1 MDADLSEN
9 RFLTTELL
17 TASFGLQASPKPSSN
32 PIIKNMGKIK
42 ILSADVANKIAA
54 GEVVERPASV
64 IKELIENAVD
74 AGSTSIR
81 VEIRAGGK
89 RLIHVSDNG
98 SGMEREDAL
107 LALERH
113 ATSKVNRIED
123 LECIQTFGFRGEALA
138 SIASVSQFELLTRT
152 ADALEGTKVSVEGGV
167 FRSVQESGCSP
178 GTHMSI
184 NNLFYNVPARLKF
197 LKTDTTEM
205 NHVTNQVTW
214 AALAHPNIHFSLTH
228 NGRSILDVRACDSH
242 LERVRLLYGKEFA
255 DNLIEFTEELPD
267 LKIYGLLGKPEFTK
281 PNREY
286 QLFFLNQRPIRSR
299 IIGAA
304 LTEALDAMVAK
315 GRQPVALL
323 FLTLEPETVDVNVHP
338 AKIEVRF
345 RNERTIYSGIVRI
358 LRNAVHK
365 AKYIPKIETPAEPT
379 QSEEDAETRDTSI
392 QQRISTPRHIPTA
405 RGQRATTPVARTQ
418 RTETPPVPTQE
429 VGDGEQETEII
440 DASAVQ
446 APSTPTEIVVQPP
459 QQEIPDGVN
468 LSLLDF
474 EDVQLKTNL
483 FKTYIVAEAGD
494 KIFFIDQHVAAERVL
509 YERFVNQMQAE
520 GIPVQGLLLPVTLEA
535 TPQQLS
541 ILKVHGDIFNKL
553 GFDLEE
559 FGGNTILIR
568 AIPSPLPTRVA
579 AQTITDLLDKLPEAP
594 HTEVQLPEAIDNAL
608 ITLACK
614 SAVKAGDTL
623 DTKEMINLIKEL
635 SEAKLPFNCPHSR
648 PIIVE
653 MGRDELERRFHR

>member
-1 MDADLSEN
+1 MS
-9 RFLTTELL
+9 
-17 TASFGLQASPKPSSN
+17 
-32 PIIKNMGKIK
+32 KIK

-64 IKELIENAVD
+64 VKELIENAVD

-98 SGMEREDAL
+98 IGMEREDAL

-113 ATSKVNRIED
+113 ATSKVDRIED
-123 LECIQTFGFRGEALA
+123 LDSIQTFGFRGEALA
-138 SIASVSQFELLTRT
+138 SIASVSQFELLTRP

-167 FRSVQESGCSP
+167 FRAVEESGCSP
-178 GTHMSI
+178 GTHMSV

-228 NGRSILDVRACDSH
+228 NGRTVLDVRACDSH

-255 DNLIEFTEELPD
+255 ENLIEFSEELPD
-267 LKIYGLLGKPEFTK
+267 LKVYGLLGKPEFTK

-315 GRQPVALL
+315 GRQPVSLL

-365 AKYIPKIETPAEPT
+365 AKYIPKIETPVEPT
-379 QSEEDAETRDTSI
+379 HAAEDAEARDTGLSG
-392 QQRISTPRHIPTA
+392 RMSTPTRTTA
-405 RGQRATTPVARTQ
+405 STQRATTPITQPQRTQ
-418 RTETPPVPTQE
+418 TPAVVPPQDTEDSEPISTSGAQT
-429 VGDGEQETEII
+429 
-440 DASAVQ
+440 ASI
-446 APSTPTEIVVQPP
+446 PTEVVVQPP

-474 EDVQLKTNL
+474 KNVQLKTNL
-483 FKTYIVAEAGD
+483 FKTYIVAEAED
-494 KIFFIDQHVAAERVL
+494 KVFFIDQHVAAERVL
-509 YERFVNQMQAE
+509 YERFVNQMQAD

-535 TPQQLS
+535 TPQHLGT
-541 ILKVHGDIFNKL
+541 LKIHGDIFKKL

-594 HTEVQLPEAIDNAL
+594 HTDVQLPEAIDNAL

-623 DTKEMINLIKEL
+623 DTKEMMNLIKEL

>member
-1 MDADLSEN
+1 M
-9 RFLTTELL
+9 
-17 TASFGLQASPKPSSN
+17 P
-32 PIIKNMGKIK
+32 KIK

-64 IKELIENAVD
+64 VKELIENAID
-74 AGSTSIR
+74 AESTSIR

-89 RLIHVSDNG
+89 RLIRVSDNG
-98 SGMEREDAL
+98 IGMEREDAL

-113 ATSKVNRIED
+113 ATSKVGRIED
-123 LECIQTFGFRGEALA
+123 LESIQTFGFRGEALA

-167 FRSVQESGCSP
+167 FRSVEESGCSP

-205 NHVTNQVTW
+205 NHITNQVTW
-214 AALAHPNIHFSLTH
+214 AALAHPKIHFSLTH
-228 NGRSILDVRACDSH
+228 NGRSILDVRACDAYI
-242 LERVRLLYGKEFA
+242 ERARLLYGREFA
-255 DNLIEFTEELPD
+255 ENLIEFTEELPD
-267 LKIYGLLGKPEFTK
+267 LKMYGMLGKPEFTK

-315 GRQPVALL
+315 DRQPVALL
-323 FLTLEPETVDVNVHP
+323 FITLEPETVDVNVHP

-345 RNERTIYSGIVRI
+345 RNERTVYSGVVRM
-358 LRNAVHK
+358 LRDALHR
-365 AKYIPKIETPAEPT
+365 AKYIPKIEIPIESK
-379 QSEEDAETRDTSI
+379 QSEEDTESRDTRLS
-392 QQRISTPRHIPTA
+392 QRVSTPVTGK
-405 RGQRATTPVARTQ
+405 GQRTTPITQGHRTQ
-418 RTETPPVPTQE
+418 TPPVTP
-429 VGDGEQETEII
+429 QETEDRDQEVI
-440 DASAVQ
+440 DTSEAQTPPTPYGQGDLAPAV
-446 APSTPTEIVVQPP
+446 VVQPP
-459 QQEIPDGVN
+459 QRIPDDAN

-474 EDVQLKTNL
+474 ENVQLKTNL
-483 FKTYIVAEAGD
+483 FKTYIVVEAAD

-509 YERFVNQMQAE
+509 YERFVNQVE
-520 GIPVQGLLLPVTLEA
+520 TDGIPVQGLLLPVTLEV
-535 TPQQLS
+535 TPQQLGV
-541 ILKVHGDIFNKL
+541 LKIHGDIFKKL
-553 GFDLEE
+553 GFDLDE

-568 AIPSPLPTRVA
+568 AIPSPLPTRIA
-579 AQTITDLLDKLPEAP
+579 AQTVTDLLDKLPEAP
-594 HTEVQLPEAIDNAL
+594 HTDVQLPEAMDNAL

-623 DTKEMINLIKEL
+623 DTKEMMNLIKEL

>member
-1 MDADLSEN
+1 M
-9 RFLTTELL
+9 
-17 TASFGLQASPKPSSN
+17 P
-32 PIIKNMGKIK
+32 KIK

-64 IKELIENAVD
+64 VKELIENALD
-74 AGSTSIR
+74 AGSTNIR

-89 RLIHVSDNG
+89 RLIRVSDNG
-98 SGMEREDAL
+98 IGMAREDAL

-123 LECIQTFGFRGEALA
+123 LGNINTFGFRGEALA
-138 SIASVSQFELLTRT
+138 SIASVSQFELLTRA
-152 ADALEGTKVSVEGGV
+152 ADAMEGTKVNVDGGV

-205 NHVTNQVTW
+205 NHITNQVTW
-214 AALAHPNIHFSLTH
+214 AALAHPNVQFSLTH
-228 NGRSILDVRACDSH
+228 NSRTILDVRACDAY
-242 LERVRLLYGKEFA
+242 LERARLIYGKEFA
-255 DNLIEFTEELPD
+255 ESLIEFEEELPD
-267 LKIYGLLGKPEFTK
+267 LRAYCLLGKPEFTK
-281 PNREY
+281 SNRDY

-299 IIGAA
+299 IISAA
-304 LTEALDAMVAK
+304 LTEALGAMVAK
-315 GRQPVALL
+315 DRQPVALL
-323 FLTLEPETVDVNVHP
+323 FLTMEPNTVDVNVHP

-345 RNERTIYSGIVRI
+345 RNERAVYSGIVRI
-358 LRNAVHK
+358 IRNAIQN
-365 AKYIPKIETPAEPT
+365 AKYIPKIETPIETADEEGTTVHDIPGARPGRRIPPRQRPTPTPKKPGEEEEQPPTSETAPPTDAEPEQT
-379 QSEEDAETRDTSI
+379 SDA
-392 QQRISTPRHIPTA
+392 PRPN
-405 RGQRATTPVARTQ
+405 
-418 RTETPPVPTQE
+418 
-429 VGDGEQETEII
+429 GDKL
-440 DASAVQ
+440 
-446 APSTPTEIVVQPP
+446 VVQPP
-459 QQEIPDGVN
+459 QQPIPDGER

-474 EDVQLKTNL
+474 EGVELKTNL
-483 FKTYIVAEAGD
+483 FKTYIVAEAED

-509 YERFVNQMQAE
+509 YERFVHQLQE
-520 GIPVQGLLLPVTLEA
+520 DGIPVQGLLLPVTLES
-535 TPQQLS
+535 TPQQLAT
-541 ILKVHGDIFNKL
+541 LKMHSAMFKKL

-568 AIPSPLPTRVA
+568 AIPSPLPTRAA
-579 AQTITDLLDKLPEAP
+579 AQAVTDLLDGLPEAP
-594 HTEVQLPEAIDNAL
+594 HSEVQLPEALDKAL

-623 DTKEMINLIKEL
+623 DTKEMLNLVREL
-635 SEAKLPFNCPHSR
+635 SAAKLPFNCPHSR

>member
-1 MDADLSEN
+1 M
-9 RFLTTELL
+9 
-17 TASFGLQASPKPSSN
+17 P
-32 PIIKNMGKIK
+32 KIK

-64 IKELIENAVD
+64 VKELIENAVD
-74 AGSTSIR
+74 AESTSVR
-81 VEIRAGGK
+81 VEVRAGGK

-98 SGMEREDAL
+98 TGMEREDAL

-123 LECIQTFGFRGEALA
+123 LEQIQTFGFRGEALA

-152 ADALEGTKVSVEGGV
+152 SDALTGTKVNVDGGV

-214 AALAHPNIHFSLTH
+214 TALAHPNIQFSLTH
-228 NGRSILDVRACDSH
+228 NSRSILDVRACDSH
-242 LERVRLLYGKEFA
+242 LERIRLLYGKEFA
-255 DNLIEFTEELPD
+255 ENLIEFTEELPD
-267 LKIYGLLGKPEFTK
+267 LKMYGLLGKPEFTK
-281 PNREY
+281 PNRAY
-286 QLFFLNQRPIRSR
+286 QLFFLNQRPIRSP
-299 IIGAA
+299 IISAA
-304 LTEALDAMVAK
+304 LTEAFNSMVAK
-315 GRQPVALL
+315 DRQPVALL

-345 RNERTIYSGIVRI
+345 RNERTIYSGIVRM
-358 LRNAVHK
+358 LRNAIHK
-365 AKYIPKIETPAEPT
+365 AKYIPKIETRVEPT
-379 QSEEDAETRDTSI
+379 QSEGDAESRDTGLSR
-392 QQRISTPRHIPTA
+392 RISTSRHVP
-405 RGQRATTPVARTQ
+405 QRTTPIPQTQ
-418 RTETPPVPTQE
+418 RTQTPPVPPPQTE
-429 VGDGEQETEII
+429 NRSAETEIT
-440 DASAVQ
+440 DAPEGQ
-446 APSTPTEIVVQPP
+446 TPPAPAGIVVQPP
-459 QQEIPDGVN
+459 QQIPEDAN

-474 EDVQLKTNL
+474 ENVQLKTNL
-483 FKTYIVAEAGD
+483 FKTYIVVEARD

-509 YERFVNQMQAE
+509 YERFVNQMEAD

-535 TPQQLS
+535 TAQQLGT
-541 ILKVHGDIFNKL
+541 LKIHGDIFQKL

-579 AQTITDLLDKLPEAP
+579 AQTVTDLLDKLPTAP
-594 HTEVQLPEAIDNAL
+594 HTEVQIPETIDNAL
-608 ITLACK
+608 IILACK

-623 DTKEMINLIKEL
+623 DTKEMINLLKEL

>member
-1 MDADLSEN
+1 
-9 RFLTTELL
+9 
-17 TASFGLQASPKPSSN
+17 
-32 PIIKNMGKIK
+32 MGKIK

-64 IKELIENAVD
+64 VKELIENAVD
-74 AGSTSIR
+74 AESTSIR

-98 SGMEREDAL
+98 VGMAREDAL

-152 ADALEGTKVSVEGGV
+152 ADALEGTKVNVEGGV

-228 NGRSILDVRACDSH
+228 NGRTILDVRACDSH
-242 LERVRLLYGKEFA
+242 LERARLLYGKEFA
-255 DNLIEFTEELPD
+255 ENLIEFTEELPD

-323 FLTLEPETVDVNVHP
+323 FLTLDPETVDVNVHP

-365 AKYIPKIETPAEPT
+365 AKYIPKIETPVEPT
-379 QSEEDAETRDTSI
+379 ESEADAETRDTNLS
-392 QQRISTPRHIPTA
+392 QRISTQRSPSVAGSR
-405 RGQRATTPVARTQ
+405 QRATTPITQTQ
-418 RTETPPVPTQE
+418 RTQAPPVVPSQKTE
-429 VGDGEQETEII
+429 DTEQEPETVDTSE
-440 DASAVQ
+440 SQ
-446 APSTPTEIVVQPP
+446 APAMPTEVVVQPP

-474 EDVQLKTNL
+474 ENLQLKTNL
-483 FKTYIVAEAGD
+483 FKTYIVVEAED

-535 TPQQLS
+535 TPQQLGA
-541 ILKVHGDIFNKL
+541 LKIHGDIFEKL

-579 AQTITDLLDKLPEAP
+579 AQTVTDLLDKLPEAP
-594 HTEVQLPEAIDNAL
+594 HTDVQLPEAIDNAL

>member
-1 MDADLSEN
+1 M
-9 RFLTTELL
+9 
-17 TASFGLQASPKPSSN
+17 P
-32 PIIKNMGKIK
+32 KIK

-64 IKELIENAVD
+64 VKELIENAVD
-74 AGSTSIR
+74 AESTSIR
-81 VEIRAGGK
+81 VEVRAGGK

-123 LECIQTFGFRGEALA
+123 LTQIQTFGFRGEALA

-152 ADALEGTKVSVEGGV
+152 PDALIGTKVNVDGGV

-178 GTHMSI
+178 GTHMSV

-205 NHVTNQVTW
+205 NHVTRQVTW
-214 AALAHPNIHFSLTH
+214 TALAHPNIQFSLTH
-228 NGRSILDVRACDSH
+228 NSRSILDVRACDSH
-242 LERVRLLYGKEFA
+242 LERVRLIYGKEFA

-267 LKIYGLLGKPEFTK
+267 LKMYGLLGKPEFTK

-286 QLFFLNQRPIRSR
+286 QLFFLNQRPIRSP
-299 IIGAA
+299 IIAAA
-304 LTEALDAMVAK
+304 LTEALSSMIAK
-315 GRQPVALL
+315 DRQPVALL
-323 FLTLEPETVDVNVHP
+323 FLTLDPEAVDVNVHP

-345 RNERTIYSGIVRI
+345 RNERTIYSGIVRM
-358 LRNAVHK
+358 LRNAIHK
-365 AKYIPKIETPAEPT
+365 AKYIPKIETAVEPS
-379 QSEEDAETRDTSI
+379 QSEATAKHRDISLP
-392 QQRISTPRHIPTA
+392 QRVSTPITGKGQRTQF
-405 RGQRATTPVARTQ
+405 RGQP
-418 RTETPPVPTQE
+418 
-429 VGDGEQETEII
+429 
-440 DASAVQ
+440 SAVNSQ
-446 APSTPTEIVVQPP
+446 PESPVEAESGSSGLQTSHTSPATDNQQIVAPTEIVVQPP
-459 QQEIPDGVN
+459 QQQVPEDTD

-474 EDVQLKTNL
+474 EHIQLKTNL
-483 FKTYIVAEAGD
+483 FKTYIVVEARD

-509 YERFVNQMQAE
+509 YERFVNQMKTD

-535 TPQQLS
+535 TAQQLGT
-541 ILKVHGDIFNKL
+541 LKIHGDIFKKL

-568 AIPSPLPTRVA
+568 AIPAPLPTRVA
-579 AQTITDLLDKLPEAP
+579 AQTVTDLLDKLPTQP
-594 HTEVQLPEAIDNAL
+594 HTEVQIPEAIDNAL

-623 DTKEMINLIKEL
+623 DTKEMINLLKEL

>member
-1 MDADLSEN
+1 
-9 RFLTTELL
+9 
-17 TASFGLQASPKPSSN
+17 
-32 PIIKNMGKIK
+32 MGKIK

-64 IKELIENAVD
+64 VKELIENAVD

-98 SGMEREDAL
+98 VGMEREDAL

-228 NGRSILDVRACDSH
+228 NGRSLLDVRACDSH

-255 DNLIEFTEELPD
+255 ENLIEFTEDLPD
-267 LKIYGLLGKPEFTK
+267 LKVYGLLGKPEFTK

-315 GRQPVALL
+315 GRQPVAVL

-345 RNERTIYSGIVRI
+345 RNERTIYSGIVRV
-358 LRNAVHK
+358 LRDAVHK
-365 AKYIPKIETPAEPT
+365 AKYIPKIETPTEPT
-379 QSEEDAETRDTSI
+379 QSEENAETRDTSLSG
-392 QQRISTPRHIPTA
+392 RVSTPRHTSGTGQ
-405 RGQRATTPVARTQ
+405 RQRATTPIAPTRRTHVPQ
-418 RTETPPVPTQE
+418 VPTQE
-429 VGDGEQETEII
+429 TEDTEQEPKTVDTSE
-440 DASAVQ
+440 AQV
-446 APSTPTEIVVQPP
+446 PSTPTEIVVQPP
-459 QQEIPDGVN
+459 QQEVPDGVN

-483 FKTYIVAEAGD
+483 FKTYIVAEAKD

-509 YERFVNQMQAE
+509 YERFVNQMQAD

-541 ILKVHGDIFNKL
+541 ALKIHGDIFEKL

-579 AQTITDLLDKLPEAP
+579 AQTVTDLLDKLPEAP
-594 HTEVQLPEAIDNAL
+594 HTDVQLPEAIDNAL

-623 DTKEMINLIKEL
+623 DMKEMTNLIKEL
-635 SEAKLPFNCPHSR
+635 SQAKLPFNCPHSR

>member
-1 MDADLSEN
+1 M
-9 RFLTTELL
+9 
-17 TASFGLQASPKPSSN
+17 P
-32 PIIKNMGKIK
+32 KIK

-64 IKELIENAVD
+64 VKELIENAID
-74 AGSTSIR
+74 AGGTSIR

-89 RLIHVSDNG
+89 RLIRVSDNG
-98 SGMEREDAL
+98 IGMQREDAL

-123 LECIQTFGFRGEALA
+123 LERIHTFGFRGEALA

-152 ADALEGTKVSVEGGV
+152 ADALEGTKVDVEGGV

-205 NHVTNQVTW
+205 NHITNQVTW
-214 AALAHPNIHFSLTH
+214 AALAHPKIHFSLTH
-228 NGRSILDVRACDSH
+228 NGRSILDVRSCDSY
-242 LERVRLLYGKEFA
+242 LERVRLLYGREFA
-255 DNLIEFTEELPD
+255 ENLIEFTEELPD
-267 LKIYGLLGKPEFTK
+267 LKMYGLLGKPEFTK

-304 LTEALDAMVAK
+304 LTEALNAMVAK
-315 GRQPVALL
+315 DRQPVALL

-345 RNERTIYSGIVRI
+345 RNERTIYSGVVRM
-358 LRNAVHK
+358 LRDALHK
-365 AKYIPKIETPAEPT
+365 TKYIPKIETSIEPT
-379 QSEEDAETRDTSI
+379 HSEGDTENRDVSLP
-392 QQRISTPRHIPTA
+392 QRVPSLGSVSGTG
-405 RGQRATTPVARTQ
+405 RGQRTTPIPQVQHRQ
-418 RTETPPVPTQE
+418 TPSVTP
-429 VGDGEQETEII
+429 QETEKG
-440 DASAVQ
+440 DQASETQ
-446 APSTPTEIVVQPP
+446 TPSTQHGRGNLAPTIVVQPP
-459 QQEIPDGVN
+459 QQGVSDDAN

-474 EDVQLKTNL
+474 ENVQLKTNL
-483 FKTYIVAEAGD
+483 FKTYIVVEAGD

-509 YERFVNQMQAE
+509 YERFVNQVE
-520 GIPVQGLLLPVTLEA
+520 TDGIPVQGLLLPVTLEV
-535 TPQQLS
+535 TPQQLGV
-541 ILKVHGDIFNKL
+541 LKIHGDIFKKL

-568 AIPSPLPTRVA
+568 AIPSPLPTRIA
-579 AQTITDLLDKLPEAP
+579 AQTVTDLLDKLPEAP
-594 HTEVQLPEAIDNAL
+594 HTDVQIPEAIDNAL

-623 DTKEMINLIKEL
+623 DTKEMMNLIKEL

>member
-1 MDADLSEN
+1 M
-9 RFLTTELL
+9 
-17 TASFGLQASPKPSSN
+17 P
-32 PIIKNMGKIK
+32 KIK

-64 IKELIENAVD
+64 VKELIENAID

-89 RLIHVSDNG
+89 RLIRVSDNG
-98 SGMEREDAL
+98 IGMQREDAL

-123 LECIQTFGFRGEALA
+123 LARIHTFGFRGEALA

-152 ADALEGTKVSVEGGV
+152 ADALEGTKVDVEGGV

-205 NHVTNQVTW
+205 NHITNQVTW
-214 AALAHPNIHFSLTH
+214 AALAHPKIHFSLMH
-228 NGRSILDVRACDSH
+228 NGRSILDVRSCDSY
-242 LERVRLLYGKEFA
+242 LERVRLLYGREFA
-255 DNLIEFTEELPD
+255 ENLIEFTEELPD
-267 LKIYGLLGKPEFTK
+267 LKMYGLLGKPEFTK

-304 LTEALDAMVAK
+304 LTEALNAMVAK
-315 GRQPVALL
+315 DRQPVALL

-345 RNERTIYSGIVRI
+345 RNERTIYSGVVRM
-358 LRNAVHK
+358 LRDALHK
-365 AKYIPKIETPAEPT
+365 TKYIPKIETPIEPT
-379 QSEEDAETRDTSI
+379 HAEGDTENRGVSRS
-392 QQRISTPRHIPTA
+392 QRVPPLGSLSGTGT
-405 RGQRATTPVARTQ
+405 GQRTTPIPQVQ
-418 RTETPPVPTQE
+418 RRQTPPVTP
-429 VGDGEQETEII
+429 QET
-440 DASAVQ
+440 DNRDQASEVQ
-446 APSTPTEIVVQPP
+446 TPSVSTEIVVQPP
-459 QQEIPDGVN
+459 QQQMSDDAN
-468 LSLLDF
+468 LKLLDF
-474 EDVQLKTNL
+474 ENVQLKTTL
-483 FKTYIVAEAGD
+483 FKTYIVVEAGD

-509 YERFVNQMQAE
+509 YERFVNQVE
-520 GIPVQGLLLPVTLEA
+520 TDGIPVQGLLLPVTLEV
-535 TPQQLS
+535 TPQQLGV
-541 ILKVHGDIFNKL
+541 LKIHGDIFKKL

-568 AIPSPLPTRVA
+568 AIPSPLPTRIA
-579 AQTITDLLDKLPEAP
+579 AQTVTDLLDKLPEAP
-594 HTEVQLPEAIDNAL
+594 HTDVQIPEAIDNAL

-614 SAVKAGDTL
+614 SAIKAGDTL
-623 DTKEMINLIKEL
+623 DTKEMMNLIKEL
-635 SEAKLPFNCPHSR
+635 SEAKHPFNCPHSR

>member
-1 MDADLSEN
+1 MS
-9 RFLTTELL
+9 
-17 TASFGLQASPKPSSN
+17 
-32 PIIKNMGKIK
+32 KIK

-64 IKELIENAVD
+64 VKELIENAVD

-98 SGMEREDAL
+98 IGMEREDAL

-123 LECIQTFGFRGEALA
+123 LDSIQTFGFRGEALA
-138 SIASVSQFELLTRT
+138 SIASVSQFELLTRP
-152 ADALEGTKVSVEGGV
+152 ADALEGTKVNVEGGV
-167 FRSVQESGCSP
+167 FRAVEESGCSP
-178 GTHMSI
+178 GTHMSV

-228 NGRSILDVRACDSH
+228 NGRTILDVRACDSH

-255 DNLIEFTEELPD
+255 ENLIEFTEDLPD
-267 LKIYGLLGKPEFTK
+267 LKVYGLLGKPEFTK

-286 QLFFLNQRPIRSR
+286 QLFFMNQRPIRSR

-345 RNERTIYSGIVRI
+345 RNERTIYSGVVRI

-365 AKYIPKIETPAEPT
+365 AKYIPKIETPVEPT
-379 QSEEDAETRDTSI
+379 HAAEDPGTRDSNLSG
-392 QQRISTPRHIPTA
+392 RMSTPRGTA
-405 RGQRATTPVARTQ
+405 STQRATTPITQPQRTQ
-418 RTETPPVPTQE
+418 IPAVIPSEDTEDSGPVSTSETQT
-429 VGDGEQETEII
+429 V
-440 DASAVQ
+440 
-446 APSTPTEIVVQPP
+446 STPTEVVVQPP
-459 QQEIPDGVN
+459 QQEIPEGVN

-474 EDVQLKTNL
+474 KNVQLKTNL
-483 FKTYIVAEAGD
+483 FKTYIVAEAED
-494 KIFFIDQHVAAERVL
+494 KVFFIDQHVAAERVL
-509 YERFVNQMQAE
+509 YERFVNQMQAD

-535 TPQQLS
+535 TPQQLGT
-541 ILKVHGDIFNKL
+541 LKIHGDIFKKL

-579 AQTITDLLDKLPEAP
+579 AQTVTDLLDKLPEAP
-594 HTEVQLPEAIDNAL
+594 HTDVQLPETIDNAL

-623 DTKEMINLIKEL
+623 DTQEMMNLIKEL

>member
-1 MDADLSEN
+1 M
-9 RFLTTELL
+9 
-17 TASFGLQASPKPSSN
+17 P
-32 PIIKNMGKIK
+32 KIK
-42 ILSADVANKIAA
+42 ILSADVSNKIAA

-64 IKELIENAVD
+64 VKELIENALD

-81 VEIRAGGK
+81 VEVRAGGK
-89 RLIHVSDNG
+89 RLIRVSDNG
-98 SGMEREDAL
+98 GGMEREDAL

-123 LECIQTFGFRGEALA
+123 LESIQTFGFRGEALA

-152 ADALEGTKVSVEGGV
+152 ADALEGTKVDVEGGV

-178 GTHMSI
+178 GTHMSV

-214 AALAHPNIHFSLTH
+214 AALAHPKIHFSLTH
-228 NGRSILDVRACDSH
+228 NGRSILDVRACDSY
-242 LERVRLLYGKEFA
+242 LERVRLLYGREFA
-255 DNLIEFTEELPD
+255 ENLIEFTEELPD

-304 LTEALDAMVAK
+304 LTEALDSMIAK
-315 GRQPVALL
+315 DRQPVALL
-323 FLTLEPETVDVNVHP
+323 FLTLDPEAVDVNVHP

-345 RNERTIYSGIVRI
+345 RNERTIYSGVVRMI
-358 LRNAVHK
+358 RNAVHK
-365 AKYIPKIETPAEPT
+365 TKYIPKIETSVEPT
-379 QSEEDAETRDTSI
+379 QSEEDAETRDAGLS
-392 QQRISTPRHIPTA
+392 RRVSTPVTG
-405 RGQRATTPVARTQ
+405 RGQRVVQTQ
-418 RTETPPVPTQE
+418 RGQTPAVPTQE
-429 VGDGEQETEII
+429 TTDIEQIVPTQRAADSGQETETL
-440 DASAVQ
+440 DTSSEAQ
-446 APSTPTEIVVQPP
+446 APSTLPEVVVQPP
-459 QQEIPDGVN
+459 QQQIPEGVN

-474 EDVQLKTNL
+474 ENVQLKANL

-509 YERFVNQMQAE
+509 YERFVNHLKTD
-520 GIPVQGLLLPVTLEA
+520 GIPVQGLLLPVTVEA
-535 TPQQLS
+535 TPQQLG
-541 ILKVHGDIFNKL
+541 ILKIHGDIFKKL

-579 AQTITDLLDKLPEAP
+579 SQTVTDLLDKLPEEP
-594 HTEVQLPEAIDNAL
+594 HTDVQLPEAIDNAL

-623 DTKEMINLIKEL
+623 DMKEMTNLIKEL

>member
-1 MDADLSEN
+1 MA
-9 RFLTTELL
+9 
-17 TASFGLQASPKPSSN
+17 
-32 PIIKNMGKIK
+32 KIK

-64 IKELIENAVD
+64 VKELIENAVD
-74 AGSTSIR
+74 AESTSIR

-98 SGMEREDAL
+98 VGMAREDAL

-113 ATSKVNRIED
+113 ATSKVSRIED
-123 LECIQTFGFRGEALA
+123 LEHIQTFGFRGEALA

-152 ADALEGTKVSVEGGV
+152 ADALEGTKVNVDGGV

-214 AALAHPNIHFSLTH
+214 AALAHPNIHFALTH
-228 NGRSILDVRACDSH
+228 NGRTIHDVRACDSH
-242 LERVRLLYGKEFA
+242 LERIRLLYGKEFA
-255 DNLIEFTEELPD
+255 ENLIEFTEELPE

-281 PNREY
+281 ANREY
-286 QLFFLNQRPIRSR
+286 QLFFMNQRPIRSR

-304 LTEALDAMVAK
+304 LKEGFDAMVAK
-315 GRQPVALL
+315 DRQPVALL
-323 FLTLEPETVDVNVHP
+323 FLTLDPEAVDVNVHP

-345 RNERTIYSGIVRI
+345 RNERTIYSGIVRM
-358 LRNAVHK
+358 LRNALHK
-365 AKYIPKIETPAEPT
+365 AKYIPKIETPVEPT
-379 QSEEDAETRDTSI
+379 QTEAGTENSETHVSQRVPTPSSTSV
-392 QQRISTPRHIPTA
+392 SG
-405 RGQRATTPVARTQ
+405 RGHPTTPVNRTQ
-418 RTETPPVPTQE
+418 RTYTPPVRTQRP
-429 VGDGEQETEII
+429 VADTGQETE
-440 DASAVQ
+440 DATETSGVQ
-446 APSTPTEIVVQPP
+446 VSPTPTETVVQPP

-474 EDVQLKTNL
+474 ENVQLKANL

-509 YERFVNQMQAE
+509 YERFVNQMQAD

-541 ILKVHGDIFNKL
+541 ALKVHGAIFSKL

-568 AIPSPLPTRVA
+568 AIPSPLPTRVS
-579 AQTITDLLDKLPEAP
+579 AQTVTDLLDKLPEEP
-594 HTEVQLPEAIDNAL
+594 HTDVQLPEAIDNAL
-608 ITLACK
+608 ITVACK

-623 DTKEMINLIKEL
+623 DMKEMVNLIKEL
-635 SEAKLPFNCPHSR
+635 SQAKLPFNCPHSR

>member
-1 MDADLSEN
+1 M
-9 RFLTTELL
+9 
-17 TASFGLQASPKPSSN
+17 PK
-32 PIIKNMGKIK
+32 IR

-64 IKELIENAVD
+64 VKELIENAVD
-74 AGSTSIR
+74 AESTSVR
-81 VEIRAGGK
+81 VEVRAGGK

-123 LECIQTFGFRGEALA
+123 LDQIQTFGFRGEALA

-152 ADALEGTKVSVEGGV
+152 SDALTGTKVNVDGGV

-178 GTHMSI
+178 GTHMSV

-205 NHVTNQVTW
+205 NHVTRQVTW
-214 AALAHPNIHFSLTH
+214 TALAHPNIQFALTH
-228 NGRSILDVRACDSH
+228 NNRSILDVRACDSH
-242 LERVRLLYGKEFA
+242 LERVRLVYGKEFA
-255 DNLIEFTEELPD
+255 ENLIEFTEELPD
-267 LKIYGLLGKPEFTK
+267 LKMYGLLGKPEFTK

-286 QLFFLNQRPIRSR
+286 QLFFLNQRPIRSP
-299 IIGAA
+299 IISAA
-304 LTEALDAMVAK
+304 LTEALSSMIAK
-315 GRQPVALL
+315 DRQPVALL
-323 FLTLEPETVDVNVHP
+323 FLTLDPEAVDVNVHP

-345 RNERTIYSGIVRI
+345 RNERTIYSGIVRM
-358 LRNAVHK
+358 LRNAIHK
-365 AKYIPKIETPAEPT
+365 AKYIPKIETAVESSQPEATAKHRNIGLP
-379 QSEEDAETRDTSI
+379 
-392 QQRISTPRHIPTA
+392 QRVSTPVTGK
-405 RGQRATTPVARTQ
+405 GQRATTPVAQTQ
-418 RTETPPVPTQE
+418 QTQTPPVQSRQTADDRQK
-429 VGDGEQETEII
+429 TEIT
-440 DASAVQ
+440 DASAAQ
-446 APSTPTEIVVQPP
+446 TSTTSPEIVVQPP
-459 QQEIPDGVN
+459 QQIPEDAD

-474 EDVQLKTNL
+474 EHIQLKTNL
-483 FKTYIVAEAGD
+483 FKTYIVVEARD

-509 YERFVNQMQAE
+509 YERFANQMKAD

-535 TPQQLS
+535 TAQQLGT
-541 ILKVHGDIFNKL
+541 LKIHGDIFKKL

-568 AIPSPLPTRVA
+568 AIPAPLPTRVA
-579 AQTITDLLDKLPEAP
+579 AQTVTDLLDKLPTQP
-594 HTEVQLPEAIDNAL
+594 HTEVEIPEAIDNAL

-623 DTKEMINLIKEL
+623 DTKEMINLLKEL

>member
-1 MDADLSEN
+1 MS
-9 RFLTTELL
+9 
-17 TASFGLQASPKPSSN
+17 
-32 PIIKNMGKIK
+32 KIK

-64 IKELIENAVD
+64 VKELIENAVD

-98 SGMEREDAL
+98 IGMEREDAL

-113 ATSKVNRIED
+113 ATSKVDRIED
-123 LECIQTFGFRGEALA
+123 LDSIQTFGFRGEALA
-138 SIASVSQFELLTRT
+138 SIASVSQFELLTRP
-152 ADALEGTKVSVEGGV
+152 ADALEGTKVNVEGGV
-167 FRSVQESGCSP
+167 FRAVEESGCSP

-228 NGRSILDVRACDSH
+228 NGRTILDVRACDSH

-255 DNLIEFTEELPD
+255 ENLIEFSEDLPD
-267 LKIYGLLGKPEFTK
+267 LKVYGLLGKPEFTK

-365 AKYIPKIETPAEPT
+365 AKYIPKIETPIEPT
-379 QSEEDAETRDTSI
+379 HAAEDTETRDTGLSG
-392 QQRISTPRHIPTA
+392 RMSTPRTA
-405 RGQRATTPVARTQ
+405 ASTQRATTPITQPQRTQ
-418 RTETPPVPTQE
+418 TPAVIPSKDTEDSGPVSTSEAQ
-429 VGDGEQETEII
+429 T
-440 DASAVQ
+440 A
-446 APSTPTEIVVQPP
+446 STPTEVVVQPP
-459 QQEIPDGVN
+459 QQEIPEGVN

-474 EDVQLKTNL
+474 KNVQLKTNL
-483 FKTYIVAEAGD
+483 FKTYIVAEAED

-541 ILKVHGDIFNKL
+541 ALKVHGDIFKKL

-579 AQTITDLLDKLPEAP
+579 AQTVTDLLDKLPEAP

-608 ITLACK
+608 VTLACK

-623 DTKEMINLIKEL
+623 DMKEMMNLIKEL
-635 SEAKLPFNCPHSR
+635 SEAKHPFNCPHSR

>member
-1 MDADLSEN
+1 M
-9 RFLTTELL
+9 
-17 TASFGLQASPKPSSN
+17 P
-32 PIIKNMGKIK
+32 KIK

-64 IKELIENAVD
+64 VKELIENALD

-81 VEIRAGGK
+81 VEVRAGGK
-89 RLIHVSDNG
+89 RLIRVSDNG
-98 SGMEREDAL
+98 GGMEREDAL

-113 ATSKVNRIED
+113 ATSKVGRIED
-123 LECIQTFGFRGEALA
+123 LESIQTFGFRGEALA

-152 ADALEGTKVSVEGGV
+152 ADALEGTKVDVEGGV

-178 GTHMSI
+178 GTHMSV

-214 AALAHPNIHFSLTH
+214 AALAHPKIHFSLTH
-228 NGRSILDVRACDSH
+228 NGRSILDVRACDSY
-242 LERVRLLYGKEFA
+242 LERVRLLYGREFSE
-255 DNLIEFTEELPD
+255 NLIEFTEELPD

-315 GRQPVALL
+315 DRQPVALL

-345 RNERTIYSGIVRI
+345 RNERTVYSGVVRMI
-358 LRNAVHK
+358 RNAVHK
-365 AKYIPKIETPAEPT
+365 TKYIPKIETSVEQPP
-379 QSEEDAETRDTSI
+379 SEEGTESRDADLS
-392 QQRISTPRHIPTA
+392 QRVSTPRSTTPIGGRRTAATPTA
-405 RGQRATTPVARTQ
+405 QTQRGQTPSI
-418 RTETPPVPTQE
+418 PTQE
-429 VGDGEQETEII
+429 PADIGQETEVP
-440 DASAVQ
+440 DTSLEAQ
-446 APSTPTEIVVQPP
+446 DPSTPTEVVVQPP
-459 QQEIPDGVN
+459 QQQIPEGVN

-474 EDVQLKTNL
+474 ENVQLKANL
-483 FKTYIVAEAGD
+483 FKTYIVAEADD

-509 YERFVNQMQAE
+509 YERFVNQLKTD
-520 GIPVQGLLLPVTLEA
+520 GIPVQGLLLPVTVEA
-535 TPQQLS
+535 TPQQLGV
-541 ILKVHGDIFNKL
+541 LKIHGDIFKKL

-579 AQTITDLLDKLPEAP
+579 SQTVTDLLDKLPEEP

-608 ITLACK
+608 VTLACK
-614 SAVKAGDTL
+614 AAVKAGDTL
-623 DTKEMINLIKEL
+623 DMKEMTNLIKEL

>member
-1 MDADLSEN
+1 M
-9 RFLTTELL
+9 
-17 TASFGLQASPKPSSN
+17 P
-32 PIIKNMGKIK
+32 KIK

-64 IKELIENAVD
+64 VKELVENAID
-74 AGSTSIR
+74 AESTSIR

-89 RLIHVSDNG
+89 RLIRVSDNG
-98 SGMEREDAL
+98 AGMEREDAL

-113 ATSKVNRIED
+113 ATSKVNGIED

-138 SIASVSQFELLTRT
+138 SIASVSQCELLTRT
-152 ADALEGTKVSVEGGV
+152 ADALEGTKVDVEGGV
-167 FRSVQESGCSP
+167 FRSVKESGCSP

-205 NHVTNQVTW
+205 NHITNQVTW
-214 AALAHPNIHFSLTH
+214 AALAHPNIHFSLAH
-228 NGRSILDVRACDSH
+228 NGRAVLDVRSCDSY
-242 LERVRLLYGKEFA
+242 LERARLLYGREFA
-255 DNLIEFTEELPD
+255 ENLIEFTEELPD
-267 LKIYGLLGKPEFTK
+267 LKMYGLLGKPEFTK

-315 GRQPVALL
+315 DRQPVALL

-338 AKIEVRF
+338 AKFEVRF
-345 RNERTIYSGIVRI
+345 RNERTIYSGVVRM
-358 LRNAVHK
+358 LRDALHK
-365 AKYIPKIETPAEPT
+365 TKYIPKIETPIEPT
-379 QSEEDAETRDTSI
+379 QSKGETEGSRDTPLS
-392 QQRISTPRHIPTA
+392 QRVSTPGSPLVTG
-405 RGQRATTPVARTQ
+405 RGQRTTPIAQVHRRQTSPV
-418 RTETPPVPTQE
+418 TP
-429 VGDGEQETEII
+429 QETESSDQETINTSE
-440 DASAVQ
+440 AQ
-446 APSTPTEIVVQPP
+446 TPSIPTEIVVQPP
-459 QQEIPDGVN
+459 QQRIPDDAN

-474 EDVQLKTNL
+474 ENVQLKTNL
-483 FKTYIVAEAGD
+483 FKTYIVVESGD

-509 YERFVNQMQAE
+509 YERFVNQVE
-520 GIPVQGLLLPVTLEA
+520 TDGIPVQGLLLPVTLEV
-535 TPQQLS
+535 TPQQLGV
-541 ILKVHGDIFNKL
+541 LKIHGDIFKKL
-553 GFDLEE
+553 GFDLDE

-579 AQTITDLLDKLPEAP
+579 AQTVTDLLDKLPEAP
-594 HTEVQLPEAIDNAL
+594 HTDVQIPEALDNAL

>member
-1 MDADLSEN
+1 MPN
-9 RFLTTELL
+9 
-17 TASFGLQASPKPSSN
+17 
-32 PIIKNMGKIK
+32 IK

-64 IKELIENAVD
+64 VKELIENALD

-81 VEIRAGGK
+81 VEVRAGGK
-89 RLIHVSDNG
+89 RLIRVSDNG
-98 SGMEREDAL
+98 GGMEREDAL

-123 LECIQTFGFRGEALA
+123 LESIQTFGFRGEALA

-152 ADALEGTKVSVEGGV
+152 ADALEGTKVDVEGGV

-178 GTHMSI
+178 GTHMSV

-214 AALAHPNIHFSLTH
+214 AALAHPKIHFSLTH
-228 NGRSILDVRACDSH
+228 NGRSILDVRACDSY
-242 LERVRLLYGKEFA
+242 LERVRLLYGREFA
-255 DNLIEFTEELPD
+255 ENLIEFTEELPD

-304 LTEALDAMVAK
+304 LTEALDSMIAK
-315 GRQPVALL
+315 DRQPVALL
-323 FLTLEPETVDVNVHP
+323 FLTLDPEAVDVNVHP

-345 RNERTIYSGIVRI
+345 RNERTIYSGVVRMI
-358 LRNAVHK
+358 RNAVHK
-365 AKYIPKIETPAEPT
+365 TKYIPKIETSVEPT
-379 QSEEDAETRDTSI
+379 QSEEDAETRDAGLS
-392 QQRISTPRHIPTA
+392 RRVSTPVTG
-405 RGQRATTPVARTQ
+405 RGQRVVQTQ
-418 RTETPPVPTQE
+418 RGQTPSVPTQE
-429 VGDGEQETEII
+429 TTDIEQVVPTQRAVDSGQETETL
-440 DASAVQ
+440 DTSSEAQ
-446 APSTPTEIVVQPP
+446 APSIPPEVVVQPP
-459 QQEIPDGVN
+459 QQQIPEGVN

-474 EDVQLKTNL
+474 ENVQLKANL
-483 FKTYIVAEAGD
+483 FKTYIIAEAGD

-509 YERFVNQMQAE
+509 YERFVNHLKTD
-520 GIPVQGLLLPVTLEA
+520 GIPVQGLLLPVTVEA
-535 TPQQLS
+535 TPQQLG
-541 ILKVHGDIFNKL
+541 ILKIHGDIFKKL

-579 AQTITDLLDKLPEAP
+579 SQTVTDLLDKLPEEP
-594 HTEVQLPEAIDNAL
+594 HTDVQLPEAIDNAL
-608 ITLACK
+608 VTLACK

-623 DTKEMINLIKEL
+623 DMKEMTNLIKEL

>member
-1 MDADLSEN
+1 
-9 RFLTTELL
+9 
-17 TASFGLQASPKPSSN
+17 
-32 PIIKNMGKIK
+32 MGKIK
-42 ILSADVANKIAA
+42 ILSADVANTIAA

-64 IKELIENAVD
+64 VKELIENAVD

-98 SGMEREDAL
+98 TGMEREDAL

-113 ATSKVNRIED
+113 ATSKVDRIED

-152 ADALEGTKVSVEGGV
+152 AEALEGTKVNVDGGV
-167 FRSVQESGCSP
+167 FRSVEESGCSP

-255 DNLIEFTEELPD
+255 ENLIEFTEELPD
-267 LKIYGLLGKPEFTK
+267 LKVYGLLGKPEFTK

-365 AKYIPKIETPAEPT
+365 AKYIPKIETPVEAT
-379 QSEEDAETRDTSI
+379 QSQEATETPDTRLS
-392 QQRISTPRHIPTA
+392 QRVSTPVTGQ
-405 RGQRATTPVARTQ
+405 GQRATTPIAQTRRTHAPQ
-418 RTETPPVPTQE
+418 VPTQE
-429 VGDGEQETEII
+429 TEDTEQKSETVDTSET
-440 DASAVQ
+440 Q
-446 APSTPTEIVVQPP
+446 TPSMPTEVVVQPP

-474 EDVQLKTNL
+474 ENVQLKANL
-483 FKTYIVAEAGD
+483 FKTYIVAEAED

-509 YERFVNQMQAE
+509 YERFVNQMQAD

-541 ILKVHGDIFNKL
+541 ALKIHGDIFKKL

-579 AQTITDLLDKLPEAP
+579 AQTVTDLLDKLPEAP

-608 ITLACK
+608 VTLACK

-635 SEAKLPFNCPHSR
+635 SQAKLPFNCPHSR

>member
-1 MDADLSEN
+1 M
-9 RFLTTELL
+9 
-17 TASFGLQASPKPSSN
+17 P
-32 PIIKNMGKIK
+32 KIK

-64 IKELIENAVD
+64 VKELIENAID
-74 AGSTSIR
+74 AESTSIR

-89 RLIHVSDNG
+89 RLIRVSDNG
-98 SGMEREDAL
+98 LGMEREDAL

-113 ATSKVNRIED
+113 ATSKVGRVED
-123 LECIQTFGFRGEALA
+123 LERIQTFGFRGEALA

-152 ADALEGTKVSVEGGV
+152 ADALEGTKVDVEGGV

-205 NHVTNQVTW
+205 NHITNQVTW
-214 AALAHPNIHFSLTH
+214 AALAHPKIHFSLTH
-228 NGRSILDVRACDSH
+228 NGRSILDVRSCDSY
-242 LERVRLLYGKEFA
+242 LERARLLYGREFA
-255 DNLIEFTEELPD
+255 ENLIEFTEELPD
-267 LKIYGLLGKPEFTK
+267 LKMYGLLGKPEFTK

-315 GRQPVALL
+315 DRQPVALL

-345 RNERTIYSGIVRI
+345 RNERTIYSGVVRI
-358 LRNAVHK
+358 LRDALHK
-365 AKYIPKIETPAEPT
+365 TKYIPKIETPIEPT
-379 QSEEDAETRDTSI
+379 QSERDTESRDTSLS
-392 QQRISTPRHIPTA
+392 QRVSTPVTG
-405 RGQRATTPVARTQ
+405 RGHHTPQRTTPTPQGHRMQ
-418 RTETPPVPTQE
+418 TPPYTP
-429 VGDGEQETEII
+429 QETE
-440 DASAVQ
+440 DGDRASEGQ
-446 APSTPTEIVVQPP
+446 TPSTPTEIVVQPP
-459 QQEIPDGVN
+459 QQGISDEAN

-474 EDVQLKTNL
+474 ENVQLKTNL
-483 FKTYIVAEAGD
+483 FKTYIVVEAAD

-509 YERFVNQMQAE
+509 YERFVNQVE
-520 GIPVQGLLLPVTLEA
+520 TDGIPVQGLLLPVTLEV
-535 TPQQLS
+535 TPQQLGV
-541 ILKVHGDIFNKL
+541 LKIHGDIFKKL

-568 AIPSPLPTRVA
+568 AIPSSLPTRIA
-579 AQTITDLLDKLPEAP
+579 AQTVTDLLDKLPESP
-594 HTEVQLPEAIDNAL
+594 HTDVQIPEAIDNAL

-623 DTKEMINLIKEL
+623 DTKEMMNLIKEL

>member
-1 MDADLSEN
+1 MS
-9 RFLTTELL
+9 
-17 TASFGLQASPKPSSN
+17 
-32 PIIKNMGKIK
+32 KIK

-64 IKELIENAVD
+64 VKELIENAID
-74 AGSTSIR
+74 AESTSIR

-89 RLIHVSDNG
+89 RLIRVSDNG
-98 SGMEREDAL
+98 IGMEREDAL

-113 ATSKVNRIED
+113 ATSKVGRIED
-123 LECIQTFGFRGEALA
+123 LACIQTFGFRGEALA

-152 ADALEGTKVSVEGGV
+152 ADALEGTKVDVEGGV

-205 NHVTNQVTW
+205 NHITNQVTW
-214 AALAHPNIHFSLTH
+214 AALAHPKIHFSLTH
-228 NGRSILDVRACDSH
+228 NGRSTLDVRACDSY
-242 LERVRLLYGKEFA
+242 LERARLLYGREFA
-255 DNLIEFTEELPD
+255 ENLIEFAEELPD
-267 LKIYGLLGKPEFTK
+267 LKMYGLIGKPEFTK
-281 PNREY
+281 PNRAY
-286 QLFFLNQRPIRSR
+286 QLFFLNHRPIRSR

-304 LTEALDAMVAK
+304 LTEALDAMVTK
-315 GRQPVALL
+315 ERQPVALL

-345 RNERTIYSGIVRI
+345 RNERTIYSGVVRM
-358 LRNAVHK
+358 LRDALHK
-365 AKYIPKIETPAEPT
+365 TKYIPKIETSIEPT
-379 QSEEDAETRDTSI
+379 QSERDTENRGTGLS
-392 QQRISTPRHIPTA
+392 QRVSTPRH
-405 RGQRATTPVARTQ
+405 TPG
-418 RTETPPVPTQE
+418 TPPVTGSGHRTTPIAQPQHPQTP
-429 VGDGEQETEII
+429 QETE
-440 DASAVQ
+440 DTDQTSEAQ
-446 APSTPTEIVVQPP
+446 TPSTATEVVVQPP
-459 QQEIPDGVN
+459 QQQIPDDAN

-474 EDVQLKTNL
+474 ENVQLKTNL
-483 FKTYIVAEAGD
+483 FKTYIVVEAAD

-509 YERFVNQMQAE
+509 YERFVNQVKTD
-520 GIPVQGLLLPVTLEA
+520 GIPVQGLLLPVTLEV
-535 TPQQLS
+535 TPQQLGV
-541 ILKVHGDIFNKL
+541 LKTHGDIFKKL

-559 FGGNTILIR
+559 FGGNTVLIR
-568 AIPSPLPTRVA
+568 AIPSPLPTRIA
-579 AQTITDLLDKLPEAP
+579 AQTVTDLLDKLPEAP
-594 HTEVQLPEAIDNAL
+594 HTDVQIPEAIDNAL

-623 DTKEMINLIKEL
+623 DTKEMMNLIKEL